1 MNLCVLGSKS
11 SGEVNSVSRMGC
23 GAQGGLDLLDLL
35 NGFITRT
42 WVNAPWI
49 PQGGMESVQI
59 IQLCQSIAKE
69 YPVPAF
75 LHQFQTTTD
84 LCELQQ
90 EEQRPLCK
98 PFFSE
103 LSLAGGL

>member
-1 MNLCVLGSKS
+1 MWSTG
-11 SGEVNSVSRMGC
+11 RF
-23 GAQGGLDLLDLL
+23 GLIGLIKWIYHKNVGD
-35 NGFITRT
+35 
-42 WVNAPWI
+42 APWI